1 MGSIPNRLQ
10 AATAP
15 ASVAPRCELAETIGV
30 TTPIEPSDYLDAALR
45 AASVVHGIGA
55 STGHRN
61 IASVGVIGAG
71 TMGSGIAMVFAN
83 AGFPVTLVE
92 KDADGL
98 ARGLARIDEVYER
111 ARAKATVP
119 AAELASR
126 RARITGFTEP
136 AALGAADLIVE
147 AVFEDMAVKSEVFA
161 QLDNIARRG
170 AILASNTS
178 ALDVDAIAA
187 VTSRPQDVIGLH
199 FFSPAHVMRLV
210 EIVRG
215 AATDPTVLKT
225 VVNLAPTLGKV
236 GVVVGV
242 CDGFCANRMLYPY
255 LRQADCMIEEGA
267 LPQDIDRVLTSF
279 GFAMG
284 PCAMLDMAG
293 QDVARFVRQRQLAT
307 WPANVRYSRLADLLC
322 ERGRFG
328 SKVGAGWY
336 SYPSGPRSAQPDPEV
351 EALIIEE
358 SRRVGRT
365 RRAIADEEIL
375 TRCVYRLI
383 NEGARLLAEGI
394 VERPS
399 DIDLCYVH
407 GMGFP
412 AARGGPM
419 YFADPVGLDRIH
431 QAIVGLHARHDDDW
445 APAPLLAELASS
457 GRRFADLNARTVA
470 A

>member
-1 MGSIPNRLQ
+1 MTTQSD
-10 AATAP
+10 ATA
-15 ASVAPRCELAETIGV
+15 
-30 TTPIEPSDYLDAALR
+30 YLTAALT
-45 AASVVHGIGA
+45 ASADVRGA
-55 STGHRN
+55 GSSTPRR
-61 IASVGVIGAG
+61 SVKTVGVIGAG

-83 AGFPVTLVE
+83 AGLPVTLVE
-92 KDADGL
+92 KDAQGL
-98 ARGLARIDEVYER
+98 ARGLSRIDEVYER
-111 ARAKATVP
+111 ARAKSTLSP
-119 AAELASR
+119 EELTAR
-126 RARITGFTEP
+126 RQRIAGSADL
-136 AALGAADLIVE
+136 AALGEADLIVE
-147 AVFEDMAVKSEVFA
+147 AVFEDMAVKSDVFA
-161 QLDNIARRG
+161 QLDRIAKSG

-199 FFSPAHVMRLV
+199 FFSPAHVMRLL

-215 AATDPTVLKT
+215 AKTDPSVLAT
-225 VVNLAPTLGKV
+225 AVTLAQATGKV

-255 LRQADCMIEEGA
+255 LRQADCLIEEGA
-267 LPQDIDRVLTSF
+267 LPQDIDRALTSF

-293 QDVARFVRQRQLAT
+293 QDVARFVRQRQLKT
-307 WPANVRYSRLADLLC
+307 WPENMRYSRLADFLC

-336 SYPSGPRSAQPDPEV
+336 RYPSGPRSAQPDPEV
-351 EALIIEE
+351 ETMIAEE
-358 SRRVGRT
+358 SQRLGIARRSV
-365 RRAIADEEIL
+365 ADEEIV
-375 TRCVYRLI
+375 TRCLYQLV

-412 AARGGPM
+412 AAKGGPM
-419 YFADPVGLDRIH
+419 HWADGVGLKHIH
-431 QAIVGLHARHDDDW
+431 ETIVALHKQHDDNW
-445 APAPLLAELASS
+445 APAPLLGELARS
-457 GRRFADLNARTVA
+457 GRRFADLDAASATV
-470 A
+470 

>member
-1 MGSIPNRLQ
+1 M
-10 AATAP
+10 TAQND
-15 ASVAPRCELAETIGV
+15 ASAYLA
-30 TTPIEPSDYLDAALR
+30 AALR
-45 AASVVHGIGA
+45 ASSNVRGAGA
-55 STGHRN
+55 STPRRD
-61 IASVGVIGAG
+61 IKTVGVIGAG

-83 AGFPVTLVE
+83 AGLPVTLVE

-98 ARGLARIDEVYER
+98 ARGIGRIDEVYER
-111 ARAKATVP
+111 ARAKGMLP
-119 AAELASR
+119 PAELTAR
-126 RARITGFTEP
+126 RQRITGSTEL
-136 AALGAADLIVE
+136 AALREAHLIVE
-147 AVFEDMAVKSEVFA
+147 AVFEDMVVKSQVFA
-161 QLDNIARRG
+161 QLDGIAKSG

-199 FFSPAHVMRLV
+199 FFSPAHVMRLL

-215 AATDPTVLKT
+215 AKTDASVLATAVA
-225 VVNLAPTLGKV
+225 LARAAGKV

-255 LRQADCMIEEGA
+255 LRQADCLIEEGA
-267 LPQDIDRVLTSF
+267 LPQDIDRALMSF

-293 QDVARFVRQRQLAT
+293 QDVARFVRQRQLKT
-307 WPANVRYSRLADLLC
+307 WPANMRYSRLADLLC

-336 SYPSGPRSAQPDPEV
+336 RYPSGPRSAQPDPEV
-351 EALIIEE
+351 ETMIAEE
-358 SRRVGRT
+358 SQRLGIARRS
-365 RRAIADEEIL
+365 ISDDEIL
-375 TRCVYRLI
+375 TRCLYQLV

-412 AARGGPM
+412 AAKGGPM
-419 YFADPVGLDRIH
+419 HWADSVGLKHIH
-431 QAIVGLHARHDDDW
+431 ETIVALHNQHDDNW
-445 APAPLLAELASS
+445 APAPLLAELVRS
-457 GRRFADLNARTVA
+457 GRRFADLDATPTTV
-470 A
+470 